1 MERKNL
7 KCKNL
12 RPSIGQKHLRLWDAK
27 ISWKQDFWDPSKMLP
42 RFWHWAK
49 IFWDPHFS
57 RYCSIPLKCKVQ
69 LTSDT
74 LYQFIYT
81 IKWLIL
87 KGFLLCLFHQPT
99 LENCRVVTFVHHIVS
114 QSFFFTLKRN
124 KRYCIHHLTLIWVW
138 VNLYCINFIYFTHYT
153 GPQLKVV
160 STMSVGFDHVS
171 LPEAVKR

>member
-1 MERKNL
+1 MTFLRWRLYFLKIQAPQDSKSWKFLVEAHQYTALSCFTACFNLLAQFNKLYPWTLKNLTSGDQMERTNL

-12 RPSIGQKHLRLWDAK
+12 RPSIGQKHLRLRDAK

-42 RFWHWAK
+42 RFWHWTK

-57 RYCSIPLKCKVQ
+57 GYRSIPIKCKVQ

-87 KGFLLCLFHQPT
+87 NGFLLCLFHR
-99 LENCRVVTFVHHIVS
+99 LLRE
-114 QSFFFTLKRN
+114 L
-124 KRYCIHHLTLIWVW
+124 
-138 VNLYCINFIYFTHYT
+138 
-153 GPQLKVV
+153 
-160 STMSVGFDHVS
+160 
-171 LPEAVKR
+171 